1 MVSFT
6 QHIFIKLQFF
16 VSLCCR
22 HWGNKIG
29 PKFLPSKKSKTSLCL
44 SFFLSELFSPPESS
58 FRFYYWVSVWMAG
71 VLQKLTNS
79 LHQFLKLLTMNSVF
93 FISFGTAKI
102 GSILGSIHSILPASF
117 MSQSF
122 HMYCY
127 PSLIALN
134 RSSLF

>member
-44 SFFLSELFSPPESS
+44 SFFLSELFSSPESS

-102 GSILGSIHSILPASF
+102 GSILGSIHSTLPASF

>member
-22 HWGNKIG
+22 HWGNKVG
-29 PKFLPSKKSKTSLCL
+29 PKFLPSKKSKTCLCL
-44 SFFLSELFSPPESS
+44 SLFLSELFSSPESS
-58 FRFYYWVSVWMAG
+58 FGFYYWVSVWMDG
-71 VLQKLTNS
+71 VLQKLPNS
-79 LHQFLKLLTMNSVF
+79 LRQFLMWLTMNSVF
-93 FISFGTAKI
+93 LIFFGTAKI

-134 RSSLF
+134 RSTLF